1 MKALLFLCFALSFV
15 LGRPPLDGPF
25 VGIDLGTTF
34 SVVGTWIDGAVE
46 IIPNELGNRVTPSV
60 VAFTE
65 EEILV
70 GDEALNQQPTNPEN
84 TIFAIKR
91 LFGRKFDDL
100 EVQRDL
106 QLLPYRIIEDKE
118 SGTPVVQVRFKRE
131 IKHYTPKEI
140 FSFIFVKMKTI
151 AETHIGKEVK
161 RAIITCPA
169 YFTAMQRS
177 AIKDAATI
185 AGLYVLRIMDEPT
198 AAAIAYR
205 LNFPFEGN
213 ILVFHLGGGTL
224 DVSLLYIEDGF
235 LEVIST
241 AGDAHLGGEDF
252 DTRLMNQFLQILMTK
267 HGADLRE
274 NKRALARLRRACE
287 QAKRQLSSLPEA
299 RIEVKNLTD
308 GLDFSEK
315 LTRTKFEEINLDLFK
330 KTLEPVQQVLKNENL
345 DSSKIDYIVLI
356 GGSTRIPKVQ
366 ALLKEFFGGKELNRG
381 VNPDEAIAQ
390 GAIEQA
396 CLLTGLPYPETVFQ
410 WPKVPRSVLM
420 DPLSLSLG
428 VETAGG
434 IMSRL
439 IERNTPIPAK
449 KSKMFSTN
457 ADNQQTLLIQVYE
470 GERAKTKDN
479 RLLGKF
485 ELTGIPPQPRGKPK
499 IEVRFEIDENG
510 ILQVSAKDKDAG
522 ITETITI
529 NKDKGNLRQ
538 EEIDRLVKEAEEF
551 EAQDKEVRER
561 TEERNA
567 LETFAYNLRLQ
578 INDEERLGSKLSEQS
593 KQTIDS
599 AVQEVLSWLDHNPSP
614 LADDSREKYKFLER
628 TCKPLIEEV
637 YKRKEESSGGG
648 EGAGG
653 EAGGG
658 DAAPDD
664 EL

>member
-1 MKALLFLCFALSFV
+1 MGWTS
-15 LGRPPLDGPF
+15 R
-25 VGIDLGTTF
+25 
-34 SVVGTWIDGAVE
+34 
-46 IIPNELGNRVTPSV
+46 
-60 VAFTE
+60 
-65 EEILV
+65 
-70 GDEALNQQPTNPEN
+70 
-84 TIFAIKR
+84 
-91 LFGRKFDDL
+91 
-100 EVQRDL
+100 
-106 QLLPYRIIEDKE
+106 
-118 SGTPVVQVRFKRE
+118 
-131 IKHYTPKEI
+131 
-140 FSFIFVKMKTI
+140 
-151 AETHIGKEVK
+151 
-161 RAIITCPA
+161 
-169 YFTAMQRS
+169 RS
-177 AIKDAATI
+177 
-185 AGLYVLRIMDEPT
+185 
-198 AAAIAYR
+198 
-205 LNFPFEGN
+205 
-213 ILVFHLGGGTL
+213 
-224 DVSLLYIEDGF
+224 
-235 LEVIST
+235 
-241 AGDAHLGGEDF
+241 
-252 DTRLMNQFLQILMTK
+252 
-267 HGADLRE
+267 LRE
-274 NKRALARLRRACE
+274 PSLRRSTWT
-287 QAKRQLSSLPEA
+287 SS
-299 RIEVKNLTD
+299 
-308 GLDFSEK
+308 
-315 LTRTKFEEINLDLFK
+315 K
-330 KTLEPVQQVLKNENL
+330 KTLEPVQRVLKDGKL
-345 DSSKIDYIVLI
+345 DASKVDDIVLV

-366 ALLKEFFGGKELNRG
+366 ALLKDFFGGKELNRG
-381 VNPDEAIAQ
+381 INPDEAIAY
-390 GAIEQA
+390 GAAVQA
-396 CLLTGLPYPETVFQ
+396 AVLAGTHDLENKVLLVD
-410 WPKVPRSVLM
+410 VA
-420 DPLSLSLG
+420 SLSLG
-428 VETAGG
+428 IETVGG
-434 IMSRL
+434 IMTRL